1 MSDETKQA
9 TEMVIPTA
17 TLLMLREMMHE
28 IDLQAPELSSKM
40 LERFR
45 KLTEPGELAQQYPES
60 MKLVKA
66 VISDVEEARRGRV

>member
-1 MSDETKQA
+1 MSNETKQA
-9 TEMVIPTA
+9 AEMVIPTA

-28 IDLQAPELSSKM
+28 IDLQAPELSGKM

-45 KLTEPGELAQQYPES
+45 KLSEAGAMAQQFPES
-60 MKLVKA
+60 MKLIKA